1 MRLTRK
7 PGEPIYL
14 GRHVLALVLAVICPG
29 GLPHLYHVLVAPI
42 TMETRLLAGLLI
54 AVGAGLILVRV
65 YSASAKNE
73 P

>member
-1 MRLTRK
+1 MTRK

-14 GRHVLALVLAVICPG
+14 GRHVVALALAIICPG
-29 GLPHLYHVLVAPI
+29 ALPHLYHLLVAPI

-54 AVGAGLILVRV
+54 AVGSGFILVRV